1 MNQSNCD
8 FSPMK
13 QTVKDELSQ
22 VIMSLQQSIEAMDTE
37 ANCLLSDFE
46 KKSKRNLLRLKCRLR
61 HSI

>member
-46 KKSKRNLLRLKCRLR
+46 KNQRE
-61 HSI
+61 IYYD